1 MPVKDVRK
9 MLESF
14 PTLAG
19 VSRLVV
25 VIGAIGVFGLGML
38 IVEALL
44 RLFILVIVLIAKTI
58 SFQGA
63 QSALRFRLQ

>member
-14 PTLAG
+14 PTLDG

-25 VIGAIGVFGLGML
+25 VIAAIGMFGLGVL

-44 RLFILVIVLIAKTI
+44 RLFILVIVLVAKTI